1 MESTEIQLT
10 DIQLR
15 LRNHESLSKRIKCD
29 QTGQEFPSIAEACR
43 VLGLR
48 ASALS
53 MVLHG
58 KQSHTGGYT
67 FSFLQEYPNKKEADT
82 MGRKEQARN
91 YDYDQV
97 EFELMGGEYYP
108 VYQEPILHVGDV
120 LIHKDGKAII
130 YGLHSNV
137 AGRLN
142 IPERVLRDW
151 LQSGNTDKFGRYALR
166 ITSNE
171 QIASIMRGALNNG

>member
-1 MESTEIQLT
+1 MELTELQH
-10 DIQLR
+10 R
-15 LRNHESLSKRIKCD
+15 LRNHEGLSKRIKCD

-43 VLGLR
+43 TLGLR

-58 KQSHTGGYT
+58 KQAHTGGYT
-67 FSFLQEYPNKKEADT
+67 FSFLEPYPRKKENDE
-82 MGRKEQARN
+82 MVMVNDRKEQARN
-91 YDYDQV
+91 YDQDQI
-97 EFELMGGEYYP
+97 EFELMGGEYHEVLQSP
-108 VYQEPILHVGDV
+108 ELSIGDV
-120 LIHKDGKAII
+120 LIHKDGKAVI

-142 IPERVLRDW
+142 LSERVLRDW
-151 LQSGNTDKFGRYALR
+151 VMSGNVDKFGRKATV

-171 QIASIMRGALNNG
+171 QINAILRGALFNG

>member
-1 MESTEIQLT
+1 MESTT
-10 DIQLR
+10 TTTHHR
-15 LRNHESLSKRIKCD
+15 LRNHKALSKRIKCD

-43 VLGLR
+43 TLGLK

-67 FSFLQEYPNKKEADT
+67 FSFSEPYSRKKANDEI
-82 MGRKEQARN
+82 MNGRKEQVRN
-91 YDYDQV
+91 YDQDQI
-97 EFELMGGEYYP
+97 ELELMGGEYHEVRKSP
-108 VYQEPILHVGDV
+108 KLSIGDV
-120 LIHKDGKAII
+120 LVHKDGKAVI
-130 YGLHSNV
+130 YGILSNV

-142 IPERVLRDW
+142 ISERVLRDW
-151 LQSGNTDKFGRYALR
+151 IMSGNVDKFERKAIV

-171 QIASIMRGALNNG
+171 QINAILRGALYNG